1 MSCNSKTLQTIRTL
15 IGQQSRFMKK
25 LTHVSNLLL
34 IILFSGLYLQPITI
48 AQADDLTDILVAAE
62 KNNIQAQLV
71 LGIMHEQGIGVAL
84 NDTRSAYWWQ
94 RALDNGYVDIAKAL
108 GSMYMSGRGVPLDY
122 KKGMELYLLAAEH
135 GNPHAIKFIALGYK
149 RGLGLPQDDEKAAAW
164 GAKAASLAGADAD
177 VVFLDSMQSK
187 ETELQGEEEIFA
199 EFLHQANQGN
209 ARGLFYV
216 SVAYT
221 SGTGVA
227 RNYIKA
233 EKWAREAAELGL
245 TSGIRHLGLFHQLG
259 QGLPKNRIEAQK
271 WYYILNA
278 LHPEDDHFLSII
290 NAKYMTQDSLVE
302 ARILADAWL
311 ANRK

>member
-1 MSCNSKTLQTIRTL
+1 M
-15 IGQQSRFMKK
+15 
-25 LTHVSNLLL
+25 
-34 IILFSGLYLQPITI
+34 
-48 AQADDLTDILVAAE
+48 AAE

-187 ETELQGEEEIFA
+187 ETELQGGEEEIFA
-199 EFLHQANQGN
+199 EFLRQANQGN
-209 ARGLFYV
+209 ARGFFYV

-278 LHPEDDHFLSII
+278 LHPEDDPFLSII
-290 NAKYMTQDSLVE
+290 NAKYMTKDSLDE
-302 ARILADAWL
+302 ARILADTWL
-311 ANRK
+311 VNRK

>member
-1 MSCNSKTLQTIRTL
+1 
-15 IGQQSRFMKK
+15 MKK
-25 LTHVSNLLL
+25 LTHVSSLLL

-199 EFLHQANQGN
+199 EFLRQANQGN